1 MRSREQIVSLVAEQ
15 LELPEQTTAWLLDT
29 EVGPYAGTLTQKL
42 FLEVVTL
49 RRWIENE
56 TEG

>member
-1 MRSREQIVSLVAEQ
+1 MSSGDEIVKTVAAQ
-15 LELPEQTTAWLLDT
+15 FELPEQTTAWLLDT
-29 EVGPYAGTLTQKL
+29 EKGPYAGTLTQKL
-42 FLEVVTL
+42 FLEVVAL